1 MRVDAA
7 TTKYMKQ
14 LEELEEGRG
23 EKEGGMQRG
32 ENRALIG
39 AAAMVGR
46 LLVDEAADASWQRSL
61 RHVIAAAIFAVIAY
75 FVTFQW
81 ELSALNKAIVQGLC
95 GAVAPE
101 LVDWLST
108 TIRKKLG
115 FKDKQKTP
123 AWKSLFSRKKK
134 PKRRRRTTA
143 KKAAPAKKAAKP
155 AKEGSKKAKKSK
167 GTESY
172 KLYIFK
178 VLKQVHPDTGISS
191 KSMAILNSFI
201 ADQFEKIAAAA
212 AQLSRVNKKP
222 TLTSREIQTAV
233 RLVLPGELAKHAVSE
248 GTKAVTKFTS
258 A

>member
-1 MRVDAA
+1 MILSMLLAQVAEQA
-7 TTKYMKQ
+7 PTVAKASPAIVNNFQIALLAFKS
-14 LEELEEGRG
+14 
-23 EKEGGMQRG
+23 GGWIV
-32 ENRALIG
+32 ALIG

-115 FKDKQKTP
+115 FKDKQRTP
-123 AWKSLFSRKKK
+123 AWRNLFTRKKK

-143 KKAAPAKKAAKP
+143 KQPASAKKPPAKATPKKGAKKPAAKKPAAKKAPAEKKP
-155 AKEGSKKAKKSK
+155 SAKK
-167 GTESY
+167 
-172 KLYIFK
+172 
-178 VLKQVHPDTGISS
+178 PDDGQST
-191 KSMAILNSFI
+191 LN
-201 ADQFEKIAAAA
+201 
-212 AQLSRVNKKP
+212 L
-222 TLTSREIQTAV
+222 
-233 RLVLPGELAKHAVSE
+233 
-248 GTKAVTKFTS
+248 
-258 A
+258 

>member
-1 MRVDAA
+1 MILSLVLAQVA
-7 TTKYMKQ
+7 EQAPVVAKASPAIVNNFQVALLAFKS
-14 LEELEEGRG
+14 
-23 EKEGGMQRG
+23 GGWIV
-32 ENRALIG
+32 ALIG

-143 KKAAPAKKAAKP
+143 KTAASAKAAPKKGAKKPAAKKPAAKKAPAEKKPP
-155 AKEGSKKAKKSK
+155 AKK
-167 GTESY
+167 
-172 KLYIFK
+172 
-178 VLKQVHPDTGISS
+178 PDDGQST
-191 KSMAILNSFI
+191 LN
-201 ADQFEKIAAAA
+201 
-212 AQLSRVNKKP
+212 L
-222 TLTSREIQTAV
+222 
-233 RLVLPGELAKHAVSE
+233 
-248 GTKAVTKFTS
+248 
-258 A
+258 